1 MTNTFNSK
9 LTFLA
14 IIATAACTTGGEARS
29 VNDSAAAIADSASGQ
44 VELLPASA
52 IRFTVAS
59 TGNSA
64 RYRIREQLMGKDLP
78 NDAIAETTEIT
89 GVLAID
95 SSGAVI
101 PSQSRFTVATSAL
114 KSDSDRRDGYVRG
127 RILETTT
134 HPTVTLVP
142 KTVRGLPA
150 NAAATANAAGPVTF
164 DLVADLTVRGVTR
177 PTTWRVTATQ
187 KDGRVT
193 GTASTKFT
201 FTDFDLPRP
210 RVPIVLSVADSIGL
224 EYDFTLVREA
234 AAPSR

>member
-1 MTNTFNSK
+1 MTNTFNKK
-9 LTFLA
+9 LTLLA

-29 VNDSAAAIADSASGQ
+29 VSDSAATRADSASG
-44 VELLPASA
+44 EIALIPATA

-59 TGNSA
+59 SGNTA

-78 NDAIAETTEIT
+78 NDAIGETTEIT
-89 GVLAID
+89 GVFAID
-95 SSGAVI
+95 STGAVI
-101 PSQSRFTVATSAL
+101 PSQSKFTVATSAL

-127 RILETTT
+127 RILETTA

-150 NAAATANAAGPVTF
+150 NVAAATGPVTF
-164 DLVADLTVRGVTR
+164 DLVADLTVRGVTH
-177 PTTWRVTATQ
+177 PTVWRVTATQ

-224 EYDFTLVREA
+224 EYDFTLVREGT
-234 AAPSR
+234 P